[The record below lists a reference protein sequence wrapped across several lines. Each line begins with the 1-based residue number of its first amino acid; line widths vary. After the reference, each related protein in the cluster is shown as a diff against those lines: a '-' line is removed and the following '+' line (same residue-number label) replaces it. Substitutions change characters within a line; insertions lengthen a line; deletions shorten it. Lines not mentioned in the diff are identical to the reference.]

1 MLYVYTNMS
10 SDLLKM
16 ESHDATSSTVKDRS
30 FWITARNDNL
40 VTAAEFVTQDS
51 HLRLKPAV
59 WKPIF

>member
-1 MLYVYTNMS
+1 MS